1 MDHRL
6 VALLRRQGVQQR
18 EGLILLRR
26 QRLEQART
34 GRLGTHAA
42 RSHGEKALLDDGI
55 AQREMMA
62 QEAPSPRVLEA
73 RPPEESDEVW
83 SLWRKSPATT
93 PRRWCSRSRSMF
105 SMSIICSAP
114 VYPRSLSPPASN

>member
-34 GRLGTHAA
+34 GRLGTPAA

-55 AQREMMA
+55 AQREVMA

-73 RPPEESDEVW
+73 RPPEESDEV
-83 SLWRKSPATT
+83 LVAVAGVARHNPQALVLPA
-93 PRRWCSRSRSMF
+93 PE
-105 SMSIICSAP
+105 
-114 VYPRSLSPPASN
+114 